1 MNSPFFCIQNKLYRS
16 ARLDPLFWSKNASF
30 SAEVDNIGLDVDQWP
45 NGNSYIREKPSSLFS
60 SWSIE
65 SRWKINFP
73 KKESLE

>member
-45 NGNSYIREKPSSLFS
+45 NGNSTWKTFLPVFFL
-60 SWSIE
+60 IE